1 MDEEACMVVIKE
13 EEGFESEEEEEEDY
27 EISEKMT
34 SPVAVNW
41 MEGRFLRG
49 VVIVDDDA
57 LLLLLHSK
65 SKSSDPKV
73 KKKKK
78 KDSNYNYTCCHVFD
92 VCPICFDPWSCDG
105 SHHQLCSLPCGHI
118 YGRSC
123 IIKSLQQEDQMYAG
137 KCPQCNVGCTLKDVR
152 PLYGTRLSI
161 VKHKKASSSSTTTT
175 RHFQLTK
182 NGYKALKKHVLQ
194 RKSFALRLESVYL
207 NRHADVLRRAKDAS
221 DRLCVLSKQR
231 GELPKSRTGAE
242 GHEADAFERQVLS
255 LALRSD
261 SLEQRAYALGKQV
274 RAFRRLNAA
283 YLKCIDYFEQMCK
296 RRKLDAVLVED

>member
-105 SHHQLCSLPCGHI
+105 SHHQLWYISLLIFLLYHLI
-118 YGRSC
+118 Y
-123 IIKSLQQEDQMYAG
+123 D
-137 KCPQCNVGCTLKDVR
+137 
-152 PLYGTRLSI
+152 LY
-161 VKHKKASSSSTTTT
+161 
-175 RHFQLTK
+175 
-182 NGYKALKKHVLQ
+182 
-194 RKSFALRLESVYL
+194 
-207 NRHADVLRRAKDAS
+207 
-221 DRLCVLSKQR
+221 
-231 GELPKSRTGAE
+231 
-242 GHEADAFERQVLS
+242 
-255 LALRSD
+255 
-261 SLEQRAYALGKQV
+261 
-274 RAFRRLNAA
+274 
-283 YLKCIDYFEQMCK
+283 
-296 RRKLDAVLVED
+296 